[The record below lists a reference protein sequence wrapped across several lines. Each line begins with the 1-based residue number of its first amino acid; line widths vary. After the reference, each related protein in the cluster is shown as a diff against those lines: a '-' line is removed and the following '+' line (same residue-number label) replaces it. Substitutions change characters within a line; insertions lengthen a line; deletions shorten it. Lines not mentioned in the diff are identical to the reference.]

1 MENLNLKDIE
11 YIDIITEDLS
21 SFYINHNNIVDFSL
35 IPKVVEV
42 EEPEEL
48 RGFKYKVAEEG
59 LIVVDNLKNIENEEY
74 NKEFSEKEQI
84 IQLRIKYKG
93 KELEN
98 YYVTYQ
104 GKGSQLIAL
113 NEKGNVFIT
122 IQEPTGGDM
131 E

>member
-21 SFYINHNNIVDFSL
+21 SFHIKHNNIVDFSL

-59 LIVVDNLKNIENEEY
+59 LIVVDNLKNIEDKEY

-84 IQLRIKYKG
+84 IQLRIRYKD

-104 GKGSQLIAL
+104 EKGSQLIAL

-122 IQEPTGGDM
+122 MQEPIGEM
-131 E
+131 

>member
-104 GKGSQLIAL
+104 EKGSQLIAL

-122 IQEPTGGDM
+122 MQEPIGEM
-131 E
+131 

>member
-11 YIDIITEDLS
+11 YIDIITEGLS

-35 IPKVVEV
+35 ILKVVEV

-59 LIVVDNLKNIENEEY
+59 LIVVDNLKNIKNEEY

-104 GKGSQLIAL
+104 EKGSQLIAL

-122 IQEPTGGDM
+122 MQEPIGEM
-131 E
+131 

>member
-104 GKGSQLIAL
+104 EKGSQLIAL

-122 IQEPTGGDM
+122 MQEPTGGDM

>member
-11 YIDIITEDLS
+11 YIDIITESLN
-21 SFYINHNNIVDFSL
+21 SFYIDPNNIVDFSL
-35 IPKVVEV
+35 IPKTIEL

-48 RGFKYKVAEEG
+48 NGVEYKAVEEG

-104 GKGSQLIAL
+104 EKGSQLIAL

-122 IQEPTGGDM
+122 MQEPTGGDM